1 MYGIVWWWCVD
12 AFVIYSALMLDLGLL
27 MHKLSKFFVRSIAT
41 EPLLISFT
49 VCTLQQVLDRL
60 RCFPIQPVL
69 SPTLLSDRPEDQ
81 TEGEYEEQ
89 EPEAVEELETE
100 ELMRSMASK
109 LSPATRFRWRRSRW
123 LRYCPVALA
132 DGKLVPGKAEFTV
145 SYVSPLLFFLDFV
158 WLVSF
163 SCCMLKEH
171 IFWTPAHLF
180 LASPI
185 PQ

>member
-1 MYGIVWWWCVD
+1 MD

-27 MHKLSKFFVRSIAT
+27 MHKLIKFFVRSIAT

-132 DGKLVPGKAEFTV
+132 DGKLVPGKAEFTA
-145 SYVSPLLFFLDFV
+145 SYVSPPLFFLDFV
-158 WLVSF
+158 
-163 SCCMLKEH
+163 
-171 IFWTPAHLF
+171 
-180 LASPI
+180 
-185 PQ
+185 